1 MEIKVWMILA
11 GAYIVLFVLNLRSYF
26 FHRTLHKIHLKSGV
40 PMNELSALVPMS
52 YSFLGLLSKLRWV
65 AIIALFFY
73 NWIAAV
79 VCLAI
84 EFIVPIILPEQDDY
98 KNMEKMRNK
107 IKGDP
112 KYFMLDMMLYGYLK
126 D

>member
-1 MEIKVWMILA
+1 
-11 GAYIVLFVLNLRSYF
+11 
-26 FHRTLHKIHLKSGV
+26 
-40 PMNELSALVPMS
+40 MNELAALVPMS
-52 YSFLGLLSKLRWV
+52 YSFPGLLSKLRWV

-98 KNMEKMRNK
+98 KNMEKMRKN
-107 IKGDP
+107 IEGNP
-112 KYFMLDMMLYGYLK
+112 KYFMLYTMLTGYLQ

>member
-1 MEIKVWMILA
+1 MEKTWIILA
-11 GAYIVLFVLNLRSYF
+11 GAYIVLFVINLRSYF
-26 FHRTLHKIHLKSGV
+26 FHRTLHKIHLKSGI
-40 PMNELSALVPMS
+40 PMNELAALVPMS

-98 KNMEKMRNK
+98 KNMEKMKKN
-107 IKGDP
+107 IEGNS
-112 KYFMLDMMLYGYLK
+112 KYFMLYTMLSRYLQ

>member
-1 MEIKVWMILA
+1 MEKTWIILA
-11 GAYIVLFVLNLRSYF
+11 GAYIVLFVINLRSYF

-79 VCLAI
+79 VYLAI

-98 KNMEKMRNK
+98 KNMEKMRKN
-107 IKGDP
+107 IEGNP
-112 KYFMLDMMLYGYLK
+112 KYFMLYTMLTGYLQE
-126 D
+126 

>member
-1 MEIKVWMILA
+1 MEKTWIILA
-11 GAYIVLFVLNLRSYF
+11 GAYIVLFVINLRAYF
-26 FHRTLHKIHLKSGV
+26 FHRTLHKIHLKSGI
-40 PMNELSALVPMS
+40 PMNELAALVPMS

-98 KNMEKMRNK
+98 KNMEKMRKN
-107 IKGDP
+107 IEGNP
-112 KYFMLDMMLYGYLK
+112 KYFMLYTMLSGYLQ

>member
-1 MEIKVWMILA
+1 MEKTWIILA
-11 GAYIVLFVLNLRSYF
+11 GAYIVLFVINLRSYF

-40 PMNELSALVPMS
+40 PMNELAALLPMS

-98 KNMEKMRNK
+98 KNMEKMRKN
-107 IKGDP
+107 IEGNP
-112 KYFMLDMMLYGYLK
+112 KYFMLYTMLTGYLQE
-126 D
+126 

>member
-1 MEIKVWMILA
+1 
-11 GAYIVLFVLNLRSYF
+11 
-26 FHRTLHKIHLKSGV
+26 
-40 PMNELSALVPMS
+40 MNELAALVPMS

-98 KNMEKMRNK
+98 KNMEKMRKN
-107 IKGDP
+107 IEGNP
-112 KYFMLDMMLYGYLK
+112 KYFMLYTMLSRYLQ

>member
-1 MEIKVWMILA
+1 MEKTWIILA
-11 GAYIVLFVLNLRSYF
+11 GAYIVLFVINLRSYF
-26 FHRTLHKIHLKSGV
+26 FHRTLHKIHLKSGI
-40 PMNELSALVPMS
+40 PMNELAALVPMS

-98 KNMEKMRNK
+98 KNMEKMKEN
-107 IKGDP
+107 IKGNP
-112 KYFMLDMMLYGYLK
+112 KYEMLYTMLNGYLQ